1 MFFSVVGGGRR
12 GRVMMVEKLL
22 VREFN
27 GGKGSCEWCFGCGDG
42 MASACERGADDA
54 SCCGRYE
61 LDHVECV
68 LMI

>member
-27 GGKGSCEWCFGCGDG
+27 GGKGSCEWCFGC
-42 MASACERGADDA
+42 ERGADDA

-68 LMI
+68 LMV